1 MADSVSLQRDYSR
14 LNECLIA
21 LYDGSGVKR
30 TATVPYIDQQEMS
43 DHIAAVDAALKQS
56 GGLTANVVSTAH
68 HSKGKGWG
76 SSEGHTVGHPSQKL
90 RDTIIPAQDEKAKDA
105 IDAAQKLLNDVKKL
119 LGDKE
124 PTVLTAQGL
133 LDLVKPTSGQG
144 MNLLDFGALL
154 QHLVNKPILAVARA
168 HSGTKEGGH
177 APHLRA
183 PGKAAA
189 AALAEGQETQETA
202 LGGAPGAE
210 QAPTAQ
216 AAAPEAQTPP
226 VASAAPQQGQV

>member
-90 RDTIIPAQDEKAKDA
+90 RDTIIPKDDEKAKDA

-168 HSGTKEGGH
+168 HNGTKEGGH

-189 AALAEGQETQETA
+189 AAPAEGQETQETTQ
-202 LGGAPGAE
+202 GEAPGAE

-216 AAAPEAQTPP
+216 AAAPEAPAAP
-226 VASAAPQQGQV
+226 AASTAAPQAHG

>member
-1 MADSVSLQRDYSR
+1 MADPVNLHKDYSR
-14 LNECLIA
+14 LNEALIT
-21 LYDGSGVKR
+21 LFDGSGVKR

-90 RDTIIPAQDEKAKDA
+90 RDTIIPKDDEKAKDA

-124 PTVLTAQGL
+124 PAVLTAQGL

-183 PGKAAA
+183 PGKVAPV
-189 AALAEGQETQETA
+189 EGSETPQEAQGE
-202 LGGAPGAE
+202 APGAE

-216 AAAPEAQTPP
+216 TAAPEAQTPP
-226 VASAAPQQGQV
+226 VASAAAPQAQG

>member
-1 MADSVSLQRDYSR
+1 MAESVNLHQDYSR
-14 LNECLIA
+14 LNEALIT
-21 LYDGSGVKR
+21 LFDGSGVKR

-124 PTVLTAQGL
+124 PAVLTAQGL

-154 QHLVNKPILAVARA
+154 QHLVNKPILVVARA

-183 PGKAAA
+183 PGKAASV
-189 AALAEGQETQETA
+189 EGSETPQEAQGE
-202 LGGAPGAE
+202 APGAE

-226 VASAAPQQGQV
+226 VASAAAPQAQG

>member
-1 MADSVSLQRDYSR
+1 MADSVSLQKDYSR

-90 RDTIIPAQDEKAKDA
+90 RDTIIPKDDEKAKDA

-124 PTVLTAQGL
+124 PAVLTAQGL

-183 PGKAAA
+183 PGKATPIEG
-189 AALAEGQETQETA
+189 AETPKEAQ
-202 LGGAPGAE
+202 GGTPGAE

-226 VASAAPQQGQV
+226 VASAAAPQEQG